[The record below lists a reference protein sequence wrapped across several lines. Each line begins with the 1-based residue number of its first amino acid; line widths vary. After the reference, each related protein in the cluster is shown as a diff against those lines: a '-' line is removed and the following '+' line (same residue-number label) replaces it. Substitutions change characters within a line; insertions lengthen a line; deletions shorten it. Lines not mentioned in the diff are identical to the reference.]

1 MKRRYSILR
10 TVVIR
15 FIGYFLGIEI
25 AISVLEDIFSS
36 LVYGAEREFPYD
48 GIPGIAANMEPHQI
62 AQVVLWGLLQM
73 AVYCMGIAL
82 FARSISR
89 KISYPAKR
97 MAEGFQEVSNGN
109 LNILLDFETET
120 EFKEMR
126 DAFNHMTR
134 KLKDYEKKRMTME
147 NERMRLFS
155 HIAHDL
161 KTPMT
166 TITGYAGALASG
178 MVDDADKQ
186 REYYMAIK
194 AKSDQMNALV
204 DQLLSYSKLGAPQ
217 YQVELVSADI
227 AELLRVACAS
237 LFGEIES
244 KQMKLNLRLPEEPI
258 FIKMDS
264 LEMSRAVGNLLTNAI
279 RHNPEGSLLS
289 VSLTEESEHI
299 IIQIADNGAS
309 IPEAIEANLFEPFIS
324 GSDSR
329 SSGSGTGLGL
339 AIVKKV
345 AEQHSGDVFV
355 SDTIA
360 PYTKMFVLRLP
371 KNKKIG
377 GRNVQGYH

>member
-1 MKRRYSILR
+1 MKRKHSILR
-10 TVVIR
+10 AVVLR
-15 FIGYFLGIEI
+15 FIGYFLGIEMV
-25 AISVLEDIFSS
+25 ISILEDIFSV
-36 LVYGAEREFPYD
+36 LVYGAEGGFPYD
-48 GIPGIAANMEPHQI
+48 RNPYMPAGMEPHQI
-62 AQVVLWGLLQM
+62 ALVVLWGLAQL
-73 AVYCMGIAL
+73 AVYCVGIAF

-89 KISYPAKR
+89 KVSYPAGR
-97 MAEGFQEVSNGN
+97 MTEGFREVSNGN
-109 LNILLDFETET
+109 LNVSLDFETET

-134 KLKDYEKKRMTME
+134 KLKDYEEKRMTME

-178 MVDDADKQ
+178 MVEDADKQ
-186 REYYMAIK
+186 REFHMAIK

-204 DQLLSYSKLGAPQ
+204 DQLLSYSKLGTPQ
-217 YQVELVSADI
+217 YQMKLASADM

-244 KQMKLNLRLPEEPI
+244 KQMELNLRLPEEPV
-258 FIKMDS
+258 FYKMDA
-264 LEMSRAVGNLLTNAI
+264 LEMSRAIGNLLTNAI
-279 RHNPEGSLLS
+279 RHNPAGSLLS

-299 IIQIADNGAS
+299 IIQIADSGVT
-309 IPEAIEANLFEPFIS
+309 IPEAIAGNLFEPFIS
-324 GSDSR
+324 GNDSR

-339 AIVKKV
+339 AIVKKIV
-345 AEQHSGDVFV
+345 EQHSGEVFV

-360 PYTKMFVLRLP
+360 PYTKMFVIRLP
-371 KNKKIG
+371 KNKKGG
-377 GRNVQGYH
+377 GRYVP

>member
-1 MKRRYSILR
+1 MKRKHSILR
-10 TVVIR
+10 TVVLR

-25 AISVLEDIFSS
+25 AISILEDIFST
-36 LVYGAEREFPYD
+36 LVYGTESGFPYD
-48 GIPGIAANMEPHQI
+48 GSPDVAAGMEPHLI
-62 AQVVLWGLLQM
+62 VLVVLWGLVQL
-73 AVYCMGIAL
+73 AVYCVGIAL

-89 KISYPAKR
+89 KVSYPAGR
-97 MAEGFQEVSNGN
+97 MAEGFREVSNGN
-109 LNILLDFETET
+109 LNISLDFETET

-134 KLKDYEKKRMTME
+134 KLKDYEEKRMTME
-147 NERMRLFS
+147 NERIRLFS

-166 TITGYAGALASG
+166 TIKGYAGALASG
-178 MVDDADKQ
+178 MVEDADKQ
-186 REYYMAIK
+186 REFQMAIK

-217 YQVELVSADI
+217 YQMNLVTADI

-244 KQMKLNLRLPEEPI
+244 KQMELNLRLPEEPV
-258 FIKMDS
+258 FYKMDS
-264 LEMSRAVGNLLTNAI
+264 LEMSRAIGNLLTNAI
-279 RHNPEGSLLS
+279 RHNPAGSLLS

-299 IIQIADNGAS
+299 IIQIADSGAT
-309 IPEAIEANLFEPFIS
+309 IPEAIAGNLFEPFIS

-345 AEQHSGDVFV
+345 AEQHSGEVFV
-355 SDTIA
+355 SDAPA

-371 KNKKIG
+371 KNK
-377 GRNVQGYH
+377 

>member
-1 MKRRYSILR
+1 MKRRHSILR
-10 TVVIR
+10 TVVHR
-15 FIGYFLGIEI
+15 FIGYFLGIEVV
-25 AISVLEDIFSS
+25 ISVLEDIFST
-36 LVYGAEREFPYD
+36 LVYGAESDLPYD
-48 GIPGIAANMEPHQI
+48 GIPGIVAGMEPHQI
-62 AQVVLWGLLQM
+62 VLVVLWGLMQL
-73 AVYCMGIAL
+73 AVYCVGIAL

-89 KISYPAKR
+89 KVSYPAGR
-97 MAEGFQEVSNGN
+97 MSEGFREVSNGN

-126 DAFNHMTR
+126 DAFNRMTC
-134 KLKDYEKKRMTME
+134 KLKDLEEKRITME
-147 NERMRLFS
+147 SERMRLFS

-178 MVDDADKQ
+178 MVEEPAKQ
-186 REYYMAIK
+186 REYHLAIK

-217 YQVELVSADI
+217 YQMKLISADI

-244 KQMKLNLRLPEEPI
+244 KQMEFNLRLPEEPVL
-258 FIKMDS
+258 FKMDS
-264 LEMSRAVGNLLTNAI
+264 LEMSRAIGNLLTNAI
-279 RHNPEGSLLS
+279 RHNPAGSLLS
-289 VSLTEESEHI
+289 VSLTEEAEYI
-299 IIQIADNGAS
+299 IIQIADSGAI
-309 IPEAIEANLFEPFIS
+309 IPEAIAGNLFEPFIS
-324 GSDSR
+324 GSVSR

-345 AEQHSGDVFV
+345 AEQHSGEVFV
-355 SDTIA
+355 SDAIA

-371 KNKKIG
+371 KSKKIG
-377 GRNVQGYH
+377 GINVP

>member
-1 MKRRYSILR
+1 MKRRHSILR
-10 TVVIR
+10 TVVLR

-25 AISVLEDIFSS
+25 VISILEDLFST
-36 LVYGAEREFPYD
+36 LVYGVEREFPYD
-48 GIPGIAANMEPHQI
+48 AIPGIAADMEPYKI
-62 AQVVLWGLLQM
+62 AQIVLLGLLEM
-73 AVYCMGIAL
+73 AVYCVGIAL
-82 FARSISR
+82 FARSISH
-89 KISYPAKR
+89 KVSYPAGR
-97 MAEGFQEVSNGN
+97 MAEGFREVSNGN
-109 LNILLDFETET
+109 LDISLDFETET

-126 DAFNHMTR
+126 DTFNHMTR
-134 KLKDYEKKRMTME
+134 NLKNYEEKRMTME

-186 REYYMAIK
+186 REYHMAIK
-194 AKSDQMNALV
+194 AKSDQMNAMV

-217 YQVELVSADI
+217 YQMKLVSADI

-244 KQMKLNLRLPEEPI
+244 KQMELDLRLPEEPVY
-258 FIKMDS
+258 FKMDS
-264 LEMSRAVGNLLTNAI
+264 LEMSRAIGNLLTNAI
-279 RHNPEGSLLS
+279 RHNPEGSLIS
-289 VSLTEESEHI
+289 VSLTEEAEHI
-299 IIQIADNGAS
+299 IIQIADSGAM
-309 IPEAIEANLFEPFIS
+309 IPDAIAGSLFEPFIS

-345 AEQHSGDVFV
+345 TEQHSGEVFV
-355 SDTIA
+355 SDAIA

-371 KNKKIG
+371 QNEKSG
-377 GRNVQGYH
+377 GRNV